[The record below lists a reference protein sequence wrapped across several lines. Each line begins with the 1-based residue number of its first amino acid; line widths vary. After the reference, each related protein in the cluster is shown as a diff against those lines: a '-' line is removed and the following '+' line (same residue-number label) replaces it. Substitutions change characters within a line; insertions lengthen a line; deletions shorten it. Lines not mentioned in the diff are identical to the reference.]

1 ADRAEQVLGAI
12 HAALRAEPGSA
23 GTHLTIRYS
32 SADRAGTSVRR
43 IRPLRIET
51 DGARS
56 YLLADCELAEGRRRF
71 RLDRIVEL
79 LSAVSAVSGRAGGVV
94 PSLAGVVGGGVGLR
108 LGPAGH
114 GIADSFA
121 VAELRAAA
129 EADVVGSTVAWL
141 EDPLLA
147 PLVEAVLVSAG
158 AAEVL

>member
-1 ADRAEQVLGAI
+1 CILFFFFSSRRRHTRSKRDWSSDVCSSDLVPTRSEIAEAATADEMAARTADRAEQVLGAI

-43 IRPLRIET
+43 IRPLSIET

-79 LSAVSAVSGRAGGVV
+79 LSDGTPMSR
-94 PSLAGVVGGGVGLR
+94 
-108 LGPAGH
+108 
-114 GIADSFA
+114 
-121 VAELRAAA
+121 
-129 EADVVGSTVAWL
+129 
-141 EDPLLA
+141 
-147 PLVEAVLVSAG
+147 
-158 AAEVL
+158 